1 MTIAIADQPSPTRLR
16 PSPEERPSRR
26 PASAGGPLARPV
38 PRASTTRG
46 LASEHFAGGSRGVV
60 PPGSLDLVAGGS
72 RGVVPPGSNPVRACR
87 MEPVTQSPASWRLTD
102 RGIAV
107 VLVLAAVIALAAVT
121 VIGLTAWQVT
131 GPGYQAT
138 GVAQLSQR

>member
-1 MTIAIADQPSPTRLR
+1 MTIAIVDQPSPTRLR

-26 PASAGGPLARPV
+26 PASAGGPLARPM

-46 LASEHFAGGSRGVV
+46 FASEH
-60 PPGSLDLVAGGS
+60 VAGGS

-87 MEPVTQSPASWRLTD
+87 MEPVIQSPASWRLTD

-107 VLVLAAVIALAAVT
+107 VLVLAAMIALAAVT

-131 GPGYQAT
+131 GPGYQTT